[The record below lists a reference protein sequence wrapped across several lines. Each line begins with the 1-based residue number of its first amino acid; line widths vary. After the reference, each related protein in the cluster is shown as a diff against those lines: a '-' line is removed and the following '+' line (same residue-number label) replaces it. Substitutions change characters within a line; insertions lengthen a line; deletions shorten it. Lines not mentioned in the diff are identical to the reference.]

1 LNELS
6 KKLDDYVDDQL
17 AVPYERK
24 MLAWNILS
32 LKESILDKSL
42 YEIN

>member
-1 LNELS
+1 MDIYGHLFPNSLNELS

-24 MLAWNILS
+24 MLA
-32 LKESILDKSL
+32 
-42 YEIN
+42 